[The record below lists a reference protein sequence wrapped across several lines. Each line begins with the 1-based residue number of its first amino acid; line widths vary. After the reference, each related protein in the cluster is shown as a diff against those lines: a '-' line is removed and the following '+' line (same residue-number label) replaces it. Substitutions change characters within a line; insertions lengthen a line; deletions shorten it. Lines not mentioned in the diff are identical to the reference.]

1 VDKSDQLLA
10 VLKADK
16 TAAAAEALRTGTPVS
31 EYVFTSKNR
40 KPFESS
46 WVRKIFS
53 NPLKTSGLRAVP
65 FHALR
70 HSCASA
76 LIANEASLTYVKG
89 QMGHHSIN
97 VTVDVYG
104 HLILSAN
111 RAEVNKLDDEKL
123 LKSATQ
129 TQPEKNRIESS

>member
-1 VDKSDQLLA
+1 

-97 VTVDVYG
+97 VTVDVDG
-104 HLILSAN
+104 HLSRSAN